1 MFSFTS
7 FYRHPEL
14 SLDEII
20 AVQGMFEE
28 AKSKGW
34 LK

>member
-1 MFSFTS
+1 MYIT
-7 FYRHPEL
+7 RHPDL
-14 SLDEII
+14 HADEIQAI
-20 AVQGMFEE
+20 TSMFEE